1 MVQLD
6 IPAAFAASLF
16 FVDLGKKILRRE
28 AEKSDNKKTSAYYRF
43 LSRSVLFA
51 GLVICPAGIYLLAG
65 WPGWENIYWYRRFEE
80 LILRGWVNAL
90 LPTAFLM
97 SIIISGYIG
106 FRLGYRLVIKGKE
119 KYLRTIYIGVLLL
132 SFVPVLL
139 SYPSFLLVGTYDE
152 YHNVTGL
159 TRDTMPKVWDNP
171 YGFGVGWLG
180 VMIYFV
186 IMLLIVSARIRR
198 EVRKYAMN

>member
-6 IPAAFAASLF
+6 IPGAFVASMF

-28 AEKSDNKKTSAYYRF
+28 AEKSDSKKTGAYYRF
-43 LSRSVLFA
+43 LSRSILFA

-80 LILRGWVNAL
+80 LILRGWINAL

-159 TRDTMPKVWDNP
+159 MRDTMPKVWDNP

-198 EVRKYAMN
+198 EVKKYAM

>member
-6 IPAAFAASLF
+6 IPAAFVASMF
-16 FVDLGKKILRRE
+16 FADLGKKILRRE
-28 AEKSDNKKTSAYYRF
+28 AEKSEGKKTGAYYRF

-106 FRLGYRLVIKGKE
+106 FRLGYRLIIKGKE

-152 YHNVTGL
+152 YHNVTGQ
-159 TRDTMPKVWDNP
+159 TRDMMPKVWDNP
-171 YGFGVGWLG
+171 YEFGVGWLG

-198 EVRKYAMN
+198 EVKKYAMN